1 MSIDIPEII
10 QNFIKQEISIE
21 CLCLPQDYLDLKK
34 VNKIQAGFRYNAL
47 TNESTIG
54 TQRGDWKEDWYVI
67 ATNYFL
73 DPFIV
78 KLKEEK
84 KGFPVYFDICGGDWS
99 FTKVAD
105 SLSKFENI
113 LKQIAN
119 LEQMNETDRLLSFLK
134 ENTNLKNKLWKEVHE
149 TIEEESEEPLEEVKA
164 PSNKKS
170 TENNTLPIITNVGAN
185 RAKVANYLKQK
196 IGLSLQQALDII
208 KAPKI
213 VLKNKNN
220 IQFDKQDIDY
230 LISIGATV
238 QQKDMTA
245 ITLEKE
251 HAYTLRDLIDIALKN
266 ESLFEPYCIYT
277 TMDTFEEEYDK
288 NMICYVDD
296 YPNDDDI
303 EPDFVVKNNLEYY
316 YMGQQFTSIIHVA
329 TDEKVKAYRKNKQNT
344 EVVSM
349 KEFIQSLE
357 YYSDNDTFMTFD

>member
-1 MSIDIPEII
+1 
-10 QNFIKQEISIE
+10 
-21 CLCLPQDYLDLKK
+21 
-34 VNKIQAGFRYNAL
+34 
-47 TNESTIG
+47 
-54 TQRGDWKEDWYVI
+54 
-67 ATNYFL
+67 
-73 DPFIV
+73 
-78 KLKEEK
+78 
-84 KGFPVYFDICGGDWS
+84 
-99 FTKVAD
+99 
-105 SLSKFENI
+105 
-113 LKQIAN
+113 
-119 LEQMNETDRLLSFLK
+119 MNETDRLLSFLK

-149 TIEEESEEPLEEVKA
+149 TIEEESEESLEEVKA

-196 IGLSLQQALDII
+196 MGLSLQQALDII

-245 ITLEKE
+245 ITLEKG

-277 TMDTFEEEYDK
+277 TIDTFEEEYDE

-357 YYSDNDTFMTFD
+357 YYSDNDTFMNFD